1 MLSAG
6 RCKKMLGQS
15 AALPPTPPESARGL
29 VRGGGV
35 VDSLEVPSNR
45 VSQPR
50 ISSRLPVLVFL
61 PLVLCATAC
70 VRDTANDAAARVNG
84 YRITHAELEK
94 YYQSQV
100 TDSGGDATP
109 DQERMMRLNLLG
121 ELIDRQ
127 IMLDRAEKLGLM
139 AVDDEVESSFQEYGS
154 RFRDEAE
161 FERHLED
168 ASATVEE
175 IKNELRRNLTIEN
188 LLHSRI
194 TSRIEVSESEM
205 RDYYDKNLGNFN
217 VPEQQVHLAWILV
230 TARSE
235 TPVPNL
241 QNDDAT
247 DAETAKKKILM
258 LEARLQ
264 DGEDFATL
272 AQNYSEDPVSTAS
285 GGDLGF
291 IPQSSLEQVDLTL
304 RRVVASLSPGD
315 VSPVI
320 PTGDEYRIIKIIST
334 EQAGQRD
341 YSDPRVQQTIRET
354 IRGRKDQLLR
364 AAYLEV
370 ARNEA
375 EIDNYLA
382 RSVVADFG
390 VSD

>member
-1 MLSAG
+1 MRSAVIA
-6 RCKKMLGQS
+6 C
-15 AALPPTPPESARGL
+15 
-29 VRGGGV
+29 
-35 VDSLEVPSNR
+35 
-45 VSQPR
+45 
-50 ISSRLPVLVFL
+50 
-61 PLVLCATAC
+61 LVLCLGAC
-70 VRDTANDAAARVNG
+70 VRDSGGDAAARVDG
-84 YRITHAELEK
+84 YHITHAELEK

-100 TDSGGDATP
+100 TESSGDATP

-127 IMLDRAEKLGLM
+127 IMLGRAEKLGLM

-154 RFRDEAE
+154 RFRDAAE
-161 FERHLED
+161 FDRHLEERGI
-168 ASATVEE
+168 TVEL
-175 IKNELRRNLTIEN
+175 IKTELRRSLTIDK
-188 LLHSRI
+188 LLHSQI
-194 TSRIEVSESEM
+194 TSRIVVTEAEM
-205 RDYYDKNLGNFN
+205 RAYYDKNLGSFN

-230 TARSE
+230 TARPE

-247 DAETAKKKILM
+247 DAATAKKKIEM
-258 LEARLQ
+258 IEARLR
-264 DGEDFATL
+264 DGAEFASV

-285 GGDLGF
+285 GGDLGY

-304 RRVVASLSPGD
+304 RRVVAALSPGD
-315 VSPVI
+315 VSPI
-320 PTGDEYRIIKIIST
+320 IQTGDEYRIIKILSM

-354 IRGRKDQLLR
+354 IRSRKDQLLR

-375 EIDNYLA
+375 AIDNYLA
-382 RSVVADFG
+382 RSVIADFG

>member
-1 MLSAG
+1 MRQCAPPEG
-6 RCKKMLGQS
+6 VKKSLGQTL
-15 AALPPTPPESARGL
+15 AAEWLFDSMELPS
-29 VRGGGV
+29 
-35 VDSLEVPSNR
+35 SR

-50 ISSRLPVLVFL
+50 ICSPFLVRVFL

-70 VRDTANDAAARVNG
+70 VRDAGSDAAARVNG

-127 IMLDRAEKLGLM
+127 IMLDRAERLGLM

-161 FERHLED
+161 FDRHLEENGTT
-168 ASATVEE
+168 AEE
-175 IKNELRRNLTIEN
+175 IKNELRRSLTIEN

-205 RDYYDKNLGNFN
+205 RDYYDKNLGSFN

-247 DAETAKKKILM
+247 DAETAKEKILM
-258 LEARLQ
+258 LEARLR

-320 PTGDEYRIIKIIST
+320 PTGDEFRIIKILST

-354 IRGRKDQLLR
+354 IRSRKDQLLR

>member
-1 MLSAG
+1 
-6 RCKKMLGQS
+6 
-15 AALPPTPPESARGL
+15 
-29 VRGGGV
+29 
-35 VDSLEVPSNR
+35 
-45 VSQPR
+45 
-50 ISSRLPVLVFL
+50 
-61 PLVLCATAC
+61 LVLCATAC

>member
-1 MLSAG
+1 MRS
-6 RCKKMLGQS
+6 
-15 AALPPTPPESARGL
+15 
-29 VRGGGV
+29 V
-35 VDSLEVPSNR
+35 V
-45 VSQPR
+45 
-50 ISSRLPVLVFL
+50 IAC
-61 PLVLCATAC
+61 LVLCLSAC
-70 VRDTANDAAARVNG
+70 VRDPGADAAARVNG

-139 AVDDEVESSFQEYGS
+139 AVDDEVESSFQQYGS
-154 RFRDEAE
+154 RFRDAAE
-161 FERHLED
+161 FDRHLEERGV
-168 ASATVEE
+168 TVEV
-175 IKNELRRNLTIEN
+175 IKADLRRTLTIEK
-188 LLHSRI
+188 LLHSQI
-194 TSRIEVSESEM
+194 TSRVVVTEPEM
-205 RDYYDKNLGNFN
+205 RAYYDKNLGSFN

-247 DAETAKKKILM
+247 DAATAKKKIEM
-258 LEARLQ
+258 LEARLR
-264 DGEDFATL
+264 DGGEFATL

-304 RRVVASLSPGD
+304 RRVVASLSAGD
-315 VSPVI
+315 VSPI
-320 PTGDEYRIIKIIST
+320 IQTGDEYRIIKILSI

-354 IRGRKDQLLR
+354 IRGRKEQLLR

-375 EIDNYLA
+375 EIDNYMA
-382 RSVVADFG
+382 RTVIVDFG
-390 VSD
+390 ISD